1 MANEQ
6 NIEPYRFESGSKAR
20 EAGRK
25 GGIASGKAKRE
36 KKAMRE
42 LAKIMLDSPAKG
54 SAVKLARQ
62 FGADLDDD
70 DVTNAAAILAGQMVA
85 ALKGNTNAARFVVEI
100 VDGASRADA
109 MEEDGLSKS
118 LRELGESL

>member
-42 LAKIMLDSPAKG
+42 LAKIMLDSPASG
-54 SAVKLARQ
+54 NAVKIAKQ
-62 FGADLDDD
+62 FGADLDDG
-70 DVTNAAAILAGQMVA
+70 DVTNAAAIIAGQMVA
-85 ALKGNTNAARFVVEI
+85 ALKGNTNAAKWLADML
-100 VDGASRADA
+100 DGGAESK
-109 MEEDGLSKS
+109 MEDDGLSKS
-118 LRELGESL
+118 LEELGKRL